1 MVCKT
6 ITRFSSHRINMKQLL
21 EIEVVLK
28 IEDINIH
35 SEEKGRAEGTA

>member
-1 MVCKT
+1 
-6 ITRFSSHRINMKQLL
+6 MKQLL

-35 SEEKGRAEGTA
+35 SEGKVRAEGTA